1 MMAPAIDQDQE
12 AEFFTNSYM
21 LDYVKRTPD
30 GPRAAEFRSELKQR
44 EAQWPGIAKREPG
57 WAQAD
62 AAINVGLL
70 YRLMDYLEFTE
81 ALCEREKC
89 PEHEEGKKL
98 MREVAEVF
106 NSAEPF

>member
-1 MMAPAIDQDQE
+1 MAPAIDHDQE

-21 LDYVKRTPD
+21 QAYLKKTPQ
-30 GPRAAEFRSELKQR
+30 GARAAEFRSELKQR
-44 EAQWPGIAKREPG
+44 EAQWPGIAKREPD

-62 AAINVGLL
+62 STINVGLL
-70 YRLMDYLEFTE
+70 YRLLDYLEFTE

-98 MREVAEVF
+98 MQEVLKVF
-106 NSAEPF
+106 NNAEPF